1 MWYTT
6 EANYPVEFLTTGQI
20 FFNKLILDANRELVG
35 CYSTLSKIFILARD
49 IEVLSEIG
57 EVTPIEEAYLYSPH
71 IPKVRITQ
79 GSTKRNLGARY
90 VYDLDGKFQF
100 VTSAG
105 FDKLCTKEDV
115 VSDIPRMLDFY
126 DVGFYIDIVR

>member
-6 EANYPVEFLTTGQI
+6 KANYPVEFLTTGQI
-20 FFNKLILDANRELVG
+20 LFNKLILDANRELIG
-35 CYSTLSKIFILARD
+35 CFSNLSKIFILARD
-49 IEVLSEIG
+49 IEVLSEIE

-71 IPKVRITQ
+71 IPKVRVKQ
-79 GSTKRNLGARY
+79 GSTKRNLAARY
-90 VYDLDGKFQF
+90 VYDLDGEFQF

>member
-6 EANYPVEFLTTGQI
+6 KANYPVEFLTTGQI
-20 FFNKLILDANRELVG
+20 LFNKLVLDANRELIG
-35 CYSTLSKIFILARD
+35 CFSNLSKIFILARD
-49 IEVLSEIG
+49 IEVLSDIG

-71 IPKVRITQ
+71 IPKVRVKQ
-79 GSTKRNLGARY
+79 GSTKRNLAARY

>member
-6 EANYPVEFLTTGQI
+6 EANYLVEFLTTGQI
-20 FFNKLILDANRELVG
+20 FFNKLILDANRELIG
-35 CYSTLSKIFILARD
+35 CFSNLSKIFILARD
-49 IEVLSEIG
+49 IEVLSDIG
-57 EVTPIEEAYLYSPH
+57 EVIPIEEAYLYSPH
-71 IPKVRITQ
+71 IPKLRVKQ
-79 GSTKRNLGARY
+79 GSTKRNLAARY

>member
-6 EANYPVEFLTTGQI
+6 KANYPVEFLTTGQI
-20 FFNKLILDANRELVG
+20 FFNKLVLDADRELIG

-71 IPKVRITQ
+71 IPKVRIKQ
-79 GSTKRNLGARY
+79 GNTIRSLGSRY

-115 VSDIPRMLDFY
+115 VSDISRMLDFY

>member
-6 EANYPVEFLTTGQI
+6 TKNYPVEFLTTGQI
-20 FFNKLILDANRELVG
+20 FFNKLVLDANRELIG

-49 IEVLSEIG
+49 IEVLSNIG
-57 EVTPIEEAYLYSPH
+57 DVSPIEEAYIYSPH
-71 IPKVRITQ
+71 IPKVRVLQ
-79 GSTKRNLGARY
+79 GTTKRNLGARY

>member
-6 EANYPVEFLTTGQI
+6 KTNYPVEFLTTGQI
-20 FFNKLILDANRELVG
+20 FFNKLVLDANRELIG
-35 CYSTLSKIFILARD
+35 CYSNLSKIFILARD

-71 IPKVRITQ
+71 IPKVRIKQ
-79 GSTKRNLGARY
+79 GNTIRSLGAKY
-90 VYDLDGKFQF
+90 VYNLDGKFQF

>member
-6 EANYPVEFLTTGQI
+6 KTNYPVEFLTTGQI
-20 FFNKLILDANRELVG
+20 FFNKLVLDANRELIG
-35 CYSTLSKIFILARD
+35 CFSNLSKIFILARD
-49 IEVLSEIG
+49 IEVLSDIG

-71 IPKVRITQ
+71 IPKVRIKQDNTIR
-79 GSTKRNLGARY
+79 SLGARY